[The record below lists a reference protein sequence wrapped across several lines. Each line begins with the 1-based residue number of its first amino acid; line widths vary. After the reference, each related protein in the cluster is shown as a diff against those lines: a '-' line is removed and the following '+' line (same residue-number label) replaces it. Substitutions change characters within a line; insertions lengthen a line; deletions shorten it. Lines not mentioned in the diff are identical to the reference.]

1 MKAKTNIQ
9 EEFGRAVVD
18 SIVGFARQDIPQVAD
33 FEAESF
39 SHVKNQAVRGALAR
53 TMYGARWLYK
63 LGLALV
69 VSGDESIAHVRVQVI
84 DYGSICET
92 LLKEMVGQGVKG
104 QYLSGVVWKTSGLV
118 GNGDALPWVTKFD
131 RVLRYRGFAW
141 LVAVAREERMVDAD
155 LGARLDS
162 LRRYRNTVHLTE
174 LASSK
179 IGYVRSLAKDALE
192 TTLMTIRST
201 KNWAAVHP

>member
-1 MKAKTNIQ
+1 MQAKTNIQ

-18 SIVGFARQDIPQVAD
+18 SIVKFARQDIPPIAD
-33 FEAESF
+33 LEAESF

-53 TMYGARWLYK
+53 TMYGTRWLYK

-104 QYLSGVVWKTSGLV
+104 QHLSGVVWKTSDLI
-118 GNGDALPWVTKFD
+118 GNGDMLPWATKFD
-131 RVLRYRGFAW
+131 RVLKRRKFEW
-141 LVAVAREERMVDAD
+141 LVAVAKEERMVSAE

-162 LRRYRNTVHLTE
+162 LRKYRNTVHLTE
-174 LASSK
+174 LASSR

-192 TTLMTIRST
+192 TTLLTIRST
-201 KNWAAVHP
+201 RKWAAVHP